1 MVMELLSRER
11 SRERSGSAIMEDFEL
26 IKTLDSGR
34 QSEVSEITTIMK
46 DMLAT
51 CKEPW
56 LLNTLVDYYF
66 QTGSSGAL
74 DVLKSIKQI
83 QAQVIMT
90 LVAASFVRATGGR
103 YNIIDKFCGVRLVII
118 IRLIVPG
125 VISLANL
132 IGLVS
137 VEREPKITKD
147 ESNQTEVQ

>member
-90 LVAASFVRATGGR
+90 LVAASFVRAR
-103 YNIIDKFCGVRLVII
+103 SIIDKFCGVRLVII

-125 VISLANL
+125 VINLANL

-137 VEREPKITKD
+137 VERTYTTVKVTKD